1 MRPYELMTIL
11 APDVPED
18 ELTPTLDAIGA
29 YITATGGEIVHIS
42 RESPWG
48 RRRLAY
54 SIRYAGRDVRDGF
67 YTLWYFDAEPQAI
80 ANIERELRLNDRVI
94 RYLTIALEKQ
104 YVHIIEEPEVE
115 ETPGAAV
122 DGEAATEAP
131 VEASGETSA
140 AEAVAEI
147 EAEVEVAEEIEAVAE
162 TEAEV
167 EVAEEAETEA
177 AAEVEAETAGE
188 ADVPDAVAEAIDGEI
203 ATEPEDAS
211 KE

>member
-18 ELTPTLDAIGA
+18 ELAPSLDAIGA

-42 RESPWG
+42 RESPWV

-80 ANIERELRLNDRVI
+80 ATIERELRLNDRVI
-94 RYLTIALEKQ
+94 RYLTIALDKQ
-104 YVHIIEEPEVE
+104 FELIIEEPEPE
-115 ETPGAAV
+115 EADGTDAEGDAAEGAAV
-122 DGEAATEAP
+122 EEI
-131 VEASGETSA
+131 
-140 AEAVAEI
+140 AEIAVA
-147 EAEVEVAEEIEAVAE
+147 EAEVEAAEEVLAEEIVAEEV
-162 TEAEV
+162 V
-167 EVAEEAETEA
+167 DEVAAELDAEA
-177 AAEVEAETAGE
+177 AGE
-188 ADVPDAVAEAIDGEI
+188 ADIPEAEAEAIDGEV

>member
-18 ELTPTLDAIGA
+18 ELAPSLDAIGA
-29 YITATGGEIVHIS
+29 YITSTGGEIVHIS

-54 SIRYAGRDVRDGF
+54 SIRYESRDVRDGF

-94 RYLTIALEKQ
+94 RYLTIARDKQ
-104 YVHIIEEPEVE
+104 FELIIEEPDVDETAGATSDVEAADDDAVEELVDIAVVDAEAAEEVAAEIEVVEEVAAEVE
-115 ETPGAAV
+115 I
-122 DGEAATEAP
+122 
-131 VEASGETSA
+131 VEEVA
-140 AEAVAEI
+140 AEI
-147 EAEVEVAEEIEAVAE
+147 EADV
-162 TEAEV
+162 
-167 EVAEEAETEA
+167 
-177 AAEVEAETAGE
+177 AGE
-188 ADVPDAVAEAIDGEI
+188 ADIPDAEAEAIDGDI
-203 ATEPEDAS
+203 AIEPEAAS

>member
-1 MRPYELMTIL
+1 MTIL

-104 YVHIIEEPEVE
+104 YVHVIEEPEVE

-147 EAEVEVAEEIEAVAE
+147 EVAEEIEAVAE

-167 EVAEEAETEA
+167 EVAGEAETEA

>member
-1 MRPYELMTIL
+1 LRPYELMTIL

-104 YVHIIEEPEVE
+104 YVHIIEEPPVE
-115 ETPGAAV
+115 ETAGVAA
-122 DGEAATEAP
+122 DGEATADAP
-131 VEASGETSA
+131 SEASGEIA
-140 AEAVAEI
+140 AAEETEAVAD
-147 EAEVEVAEEIEAVAE
+147 VVAE

-167 EVAEEAETEA
+167 EVAEEVEAEA
-177 AAEVEAETAGE
+177 ATEVEAEAGVAGE
-188 ADVPDAVAEAIDGEI
+188 ADIPDAEAEAIDAEV
-203 ATEPEDAS
+203 ATEPEDAA

>member
-18 ELTPTLDAIGA
+18 ELAPSLDAIGA

-104 YVHIIEEPEVE
+104 YVHIIEEPAAE
-115 ETPGAAV
+115 ETVAAAP
-122 DGEAATEAP
+122 DGEATDEAAFVAAVEIIAAEETEAI
-131 VEASGETSA
+131 
-140 AEAVAEI
+140 AEAIAEI
-147 EAEVEVAEEIEAVAE
+147 EIAEAIAEVEIAELVEAEVAAEIEAE

-167 EVAEEAETEA
+167 
-177 AAEVEAETAGE
+177 AGE
-188 ADVPDAVAEAIDGEI
+188 ADIPDAVAEAIDGEI
-203 ATEPEDAS
+203 ATEPEDAA

>member
-1 MRPYELMTIL
+1 LRPYELMTIL

-104 YVHIIEEPEVE
+104 YVHIIEEPPVE
-115 ETPGAAV
+115 ETAGAAT
-122 DGEAATEAP
+122 DGEAAADAQGEAT
-131 VEASGETSA
+131 GEISA
-140 AEAVAEI
+140 EGTEAVAEV
-147 EAEVEVAEEIEAVAE
+147 EAAVEVAD
-162 TEAEV
+162 EV
-167 EVAEEAETEA
+167 EAET
-177 AAEVEAETAGE
+177 AAEVEAEPEVAGE
-188 ADVPDAVAEAIDGEI
+188 ADIPDAEAEAIDAEVP
-203 ATEPEDAS
+203 TEPEDAA

>member
-18 ELTPTLDAIGA
+18 ELAPSLDAIGA
-29 YITATGGEIVHIS
+29 YITTSGGEIVHIS

-80 ANIERELRLNDRVI
+80 ATIERELRLNDRVI
-94 RYLTIALEKQ
+94 RYLTIANEKQ
-104 YVHIIEEPEVE
+104 FELIIEEPEPEEAAGAATDDQVAEEAAVE
-115 ETPGAAV
+115 ELAEVAV
-122 DGEAATEAP
+122 AEVEVEAAEE
-131 VEASGETSA
+131 V
-140 AEAVAEI
+140 AEEVATEI
-147 EAEVEVAEEIEAVAE
+147 EAEA
-162 TEAEV
+162 
-167 EVAEEAETEA
+167 
-177 AAEVEAETAGE
+177 AGE
-188 ADVPDAVAEAIDGEI
+188 ADIPEAEAEAIDGEI
-203 ATEPEDAS
+203 ATEPEDAA

>member
-1 MRPYELMTIL
+1 MTIL

-18 ELTPTLDAIGA
+18 ELVPSLDAIGA
-29 YITATGGEIVHIS
+29 YITETGGEIVHIS

-104 YVHIIEEPEVE
+104 YVHIIEEPDVE
-115 ETPGAAV
+115 EGAGAAP
-122 DGEAATEAP
+122 DGEATGEAA
-131 VEASGETSA
+131 VVAAGETIA
-140 AEAVAEI
+140 AEETEAVAEAEAEI
-147 EAEVEVAEEIEAVAE
+147 VEAEVEVAEEVEAEAAADV
-162 TEAEV
+162 EAEV
-167 EVAEEAETEA
+167 
-177 AAEVEAETAGE
+177 AGE
-188 ADVPDAVAEAIDGEI
+188 ADIPEAVAEAIDGET
-203 ATEPEDAS
+203 ATEPEDAA

>member
-1 MRPYELMTIL
+1 MTIL

-18 ELTPTLDAIGA
+18 ELAPSLDAIGA
-29 YITATGGEIVHIS
+29 YITTAGGEIVHIS

-67 YTLWYFDAEPQAI
+67 YTLWYFDADPQAI

-104 YVHIIEEPEVE
+104 YVHIIEEPVAEEVE
-115 ETPGAAV
+115 GAPAA
-122 DGEAATEAP
+122 GEATADAP
-131 VEASGETSA
+131 VEATDEVSAEET
-140 AEAVAEI
+140 EAVAEA
-147 EAEVEVAEEIEAVAE
+147 EAEVEVAE
-162 TEAEV
+162 
-167 EVAEEAETEA
+167 AEEAV
-177 AAEVEAETAGE
+177 AEVEAEVAGE
-188 ADVPDAVAEAIDGEI
+188 ADVPNAEAEAIDAEI
-203 ATEPEDAS
+203 ATEPEDAA

>member
-1 MRPYELMTIL
+1 MTIL

-18 ELTPTLDAIGA
+18 ELTPTLDAVGA

-140 AEAVAEI
+140 AEAVAE
-147 EAEVEVAEEIEAVAE
+147 

-167 EVAEEAETEA
+167 EVAGEAETEA